1 MSNPTSNF
9 GWQMPTNTDLVAQ
22 LPADFEVFGQ
32 AVDTSLADL
41 KGGTSGQVLA
51 KNSNTDMDFVWVAQD
66 DSNAIQNSIIDAKG
80 DIIGASAD
88 NTPARLPIGS
98 NGYVLTADSAETLG
112 IKWAP
117 VAAPAAGLT
126 FLTSAT
132 PSAAADVVFD
142 SVFSSTYQNYL
153 IQGVLTGSADAGVQ
167 IVFRAGGT
175 DYTTGG
181 YNYSVL
187 YNDTS
192 SVGGTGGATGQTS
205 GKFANSGSSGTS
217 VFSSYIMNP
226 FTAAPTGYMTSGSRF
241 IGGSGARTDFY
252 GGLNVST
259 SWDGLKLYPDSG
271 TFTGTIRIYG
281 IANS

>member
-9 GWQMPTNTDLVAQ
+9 NWQMPTSTDLVTS

-41 KGGTSGQVLA
+41 KGGTTGQVLS
-51 KNSNTDMDFVWVAQD
+51 KNSNTDMDFVWVTSD
-66 DSNAIQNSIIDAKG
+66 DANAIQNSIVDAKG

-88 NTPARLPIGS
+88 NTPARLPVGS
-98 NGYVLTADSAETLG
+98 NGYVLTADSSQTLG
-112 IKWAP
+112 IKWAA
-117 VAAPAAGLT
+117 VAAPSAGLT
-126 FLTSAT
+126 FLASAT
-132 PSAAADVVFD
+132 PSAASTLSFN

-153 IQGVLTGSADAGVQ
+153 VTGVLTGSADAGVQ
-167 IVFRAGGT
+167 LRFRASGS
-175 DYTTGG
+175 DYTSNG

-192 SVGGTGGATGQTS
+192 SVSGTGGGTSQTS
-205 GKFANSGSSGTS
+205 AKFTNSGSSGTS
-217 VFSSYIMNP
+217 VFTSYIMNP
-226 FTAAPTGYMTSGSRF
+226 FAAEPTGYMTNQARF

-259 SWDGLKLYPDSG
+259 SWDGFTIYPDSG